1 MISMIQRINFPILVR
16 NLFFLNPD
24 GITQVFGSFVVA
36 KMSLYNHSLSLL
48 LLLLALS
55 VDTAPDHMLYHR
67 DFKFYKHINM
77 AHVIMHMNYLVK
89 ITRTVKM
96 AAISFVFFIIII
108 LSILFILEIRFF
120 DYVCI
125 DVSTIFSQNIQ

>member
-1 MISMIQRINFPILVR
+1 MNSKSQKL
-16 NLFFLNPD
+16 LS
-24 GITQVFGSFVVA
+24 ITATKVFGSFGVA
-36 KMSLYNHSLSLL
+36 KMSLYNHSLSLSLALSLLL
-48 LLLLALS
+48 LLLLASSLS
-55 VDTAPDHMLYHR
+55 GDTAPDHILYHR
-67 DFKFYKHINM
+67 DFKFYKYFNM
-77 AHVIMHMNYLVK
+77 VHVIMHMNYLVK

-125 DVSTIFSQNIQ
+125 DVSTIFL